1 MMGKI
6 VFDDEPDNVP
16 EATYAG
22 VNYVDKVSCKE
33 VIRYAKVKARRKSFL
48 WTVA

>member
-1 MMGKI
+1 MEVMMGKI
-6 VFDDEPDNVP
+6 VFDDEPNNIP

-33 VIRYAKVKARRKSFL
+33 VIRYNEGEGKKKL
-48 WTVA
+48 CW